1 MKTDRP
7 KHEAKSAQRDED
19 VLAQQANEAR
29 NRLFEVVDELDRR
42 RHRVEKPLK
51 PALVL
56 IGVAAALALGALALK
71 FFARPKSRWR
81 GQPRSLLVKLLG
93 ELAMS
98 GSSVAIG
105 TAGQLMRRTLLP
117 AGRTNGAGTAYD

>member
-56 IGVAAALALGALALK
+56 IGVAAALAVGALALK
-71 FFARPKSRWR
+71 FFARPRARRHS
-81 GQPRSLLVKLLG
+81 QAQTLLVKMLG
-93 ELAMS
+93 QLAMS
-98 GSSVAIG
+98 GSSMAIG
-105 TAGQLMRRTLLP
+105 TAGQLMRRMLLP
-117 AGRTNGAGTAYD
+117 AGRTYGAGTAYD